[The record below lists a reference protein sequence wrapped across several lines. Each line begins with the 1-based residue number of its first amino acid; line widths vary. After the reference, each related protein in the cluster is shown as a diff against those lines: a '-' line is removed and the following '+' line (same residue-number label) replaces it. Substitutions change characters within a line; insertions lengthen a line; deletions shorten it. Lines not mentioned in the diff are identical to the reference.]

1 MNDIY
6 EEATATAATATFE
19 HPPTVVIYDNSGN
32 QVNEFHVVNEKAE
45 VFDETQVV
53 GLPAGVVTQKQ
64 VLPSTANVG
73 KVQEEIKSKF
83 WTHEATLW
91 LIGLY
96 KTYQESMKD
105 PRIKKKDVWNRI
117 AADMAANGYH
127 FHGDMCDKKWRNL
140 KKSYHG
146 VLENNRGP
154 GQGRRLWQYF
164 DLLNEI
170 FSKEAEETVPSEV
183 NPDGDTGPTTST
195 KTKPKSALNAAT
207 EMSLA
212 QKLSEGKISTK
223 MLREFFD
230 KQERNEERRMNQL
243 MEELRKMHDENLEV
257 MKERNNLL
265 QRLVDSLSSAT

>member
-1 MNDIY
+1 MNEIY
-6 EEATATAATATFE
+6 EEATATATTATFE
-19 HPPTVVIYDNSGN
+19 HPSTVVIYDNSGN

-45 VFDETQVV
+45 VFDETQ
-53 GLPAGVVTQKQ
+53 
-64 VLPSTANVG
+64 
-73 KVQEEIKSKF
+73 IKSKF

-140 KKSYHG
+140 KKSYNG

-170 FSKEAEETVPSEV
+170 FSKEAEETAASEV
-183 NPDGDTGPTTST
+183 SPTGEAGPATA
-195 KTKPKSALNAAT
+195 KAKPKSALTAAT

-230 KQERNEERRMNQL
+230 KQERNEERRMSQL

-257 MKERNNLL
+257 MKERNSLL
-265 QRLVDSLSSAT
+265 QRLVDSLSTGT